1 MYELKITCPLP
12 TNGEHTRLHMCK
24 DQVASMQSHSFLY
37 ALGCM
42 KVTGNTLSSGRAV
55 KGRCMKGQGEP
66 IGSLCLTSADKSS
79 DFNNPVVLSSP
90 DPSALPW
97 WHRGGICW
105 KEKEN
110 KPCSGVLQMKQ

>member
-1 MYELKITCPLP
+1 MPSANQRRAYEVAHVQRS
-12 TNGEHTRLHMCK
+12 GG
-24 DQVASMQSHSFLY
+24 VASMQSHSFLY

-97 WHRGGICW
+97 WHHGGICW